1 MSSTFAGEAIK
12 ALSVLSS
19 FYLPVLLTWSGWLM
33 DALWDGKHSKYFGW
47 RLMLRIVMFVS
58 TFHAWFFSLSL
69 RALDWDG
76 SVDLLWAS
84 PWQGEWFEELES
96 IKKSTQWWEKGK
108 ETGHERV
115 CGCIVSKCKQSQMVE
130 IKPGWE
136 HFQWTAV

>member
-58 TFHAWFFSLSL
+58 MFHVWFFL
-69 RALDWDG
+69 
-76 SVDLLWAS
+76 S
-84 PWQGEWFEELES
+84 PWGLKIEKVLLIYFGQALGKENDLRSWKV
-96 IKKSTQWWEKGK
+96 KKSTQWWKKGK